1 MALQSP
7 SDRSQQVGRLS
18 ILHQKL
24 SELSRAWTI
33 DDHNN
38 FLSFYKTIIPKIM
51 DVERCTIYIRDRDN
65 DTILTMFATGIE
77 GKQIDPPMRGSI
89 VGEVIRTNTTIRA
102 NDLNALSGFHLQ
114 ADKITGFVTKTILC
128 TPIRSLST
136 GSVIGAVQLLNKKNR
151 GTFNQADQTALKEIG
166 GYLAVSIESFLLN
179 REILHFADR
188 MQQEVKRFDQGQLLG
203 TSFIAESRPM
213 REVLKTVDI
222 VSGLDIN
229 ILLQGE
235 NGTGKELIAR
245 MIHQLS
251 PRADRPFVPVNC
263 ACVPENL
270 IESEFFGHEKGA
282 FTDASTSRKGRFEE
296 AEGGTLFL
304 DEIGDMALSIQP
316 KFLRAIQE
324 SEGSRLGSNRTI
336 RYDTRLISASNKRL
350 ADEVKQGQF
359 REDLFFRIFSIDIE
373 IPPLRERKDD
383 ILPLALFFL
392 EETNTRFK
400 KNTDSFSSEVIEL
413 FELFP
418 WPGNV
423 RQLRK
428 EVERLVALTGNGEPI
443 TANKC
448 SKELLD
454 FFSDN
459 SPPEHLRR
467 AGDLSIP
474 DQVEKLER
482 KLISQALEK
491 SDNNKSQTA
500 RLLNISRQG
509 LFKKMKR
516 YGIGQKDEQ
525 QNIE

>member
-1 MALQSP
+1 MMPLQP
-7 SDRSQQVGRLS
+7 PLDRSQQAGRLS
-18 ILHQKL
+18 LLHQKL

-33 DDHNN
+33 DDHND

-65 DTILTMFATGIE
+65 DTILTMFATGID

-89 VGEVIRTNTTIRA
+89 VGEVIRKNTPICA
-102 NDLNALSGFHLQ
+102 NDLSTLSGFHLE

-128 TPIRSLST
+128 RPIRSLST
-136 GSVIGAVQLLNKKNR
+136 GDVIGAIQLLNKKS
-151 GTFNQADQTALKEIG
+151 GGAFNQADRAVLKEIG
-166 GYLAVSIESFLLN
+166 GYLAISIESFLLN
-179 REILHFADR
+179 REILYFADKIH
-188 MQQEVKRFDQGQLLG
+188 EEAKRFDQKLPLG
-203 TSFIAESRPM
+203 VTFIAESRPM
-213 REVLKTVDI
+213 QEVLKTVET
-222 VSGLDIN
+222 VSSLDIN

-235 NGTGKELIAR
+235 NGTGKELIAH

-251 PRADRPFVPVNC
+251 PRAEHPFVPVNC

-304 DEIGDMALSIQP
+304 DEICDMALSIQP

-336 RYDTRLISASNKRL
+336 QYDTRLISASNKRL

-383 ILPLALFFL
+383 ILPLALSFL

-428 EVERLVALTGNGEPI
+428 EVERLVALTRNGEPI
-443 TANKC
+443 TAEKC
-448 SKELLD
+448 SQELLG
-454 FFSDN
+454 FFSN
-459 SPPEHLRR
+459 KGRSEHLRR

-482 KLISQALEK
+482 KLINQALEK
-491 SDNNKSQTA
+491 SSNNKSQTA
-500 RLLNISRQG
+500 KLLNISRQG

-516 YGIGQKDEQ
+516 YGIG
-525 QNIE
+525 

>member
-1 MALQSP
+1 MTLQP
-7 SDRSQQVGRLS
+7 PPERSQPFGRLS
-18 ILHQKL
+18 LLHQKL
-24 SELSRAWTI
+24 SELSSAWTI

-51 DVERCTIYIRDRDN
+51 DVERCTIYVRDRDN
-65 DTILTMFATGIE
+65 DKILTMFATGIDD

-89 VGEVIRTNTTIRA
+89 VGEVIRTNTTICA
-102 NDLNALSGFHLQ
+102 NDLRTLSGFHLQ

-128 TPIRSLST
+128 APIRSLST
-136 GSVIGAVQLLNKKNR
+136 GRVIGAVQLLNKKDS
-151 GTFNQADQTALKEIG
+151 GIFNQTDRTALKEIG

-188 MQQEVKRFDQGQLLG
+188 IHQEAKRFDQSQLLG
-203 TSFIAESRPM
+203 SSFIAESRSL
-213 REVLKTVDI
+213 REVLKTVDT

-251 PRADRPFVPVNC
+251 HRADQPFVPVNC

-282 FTDASTSRKGRFEE
+282 FTDASTARKGRFEE
-296 AEGGTLFL
+296 AKGGTLFL

-324 SEGSRLGSNRTI
+324 GEGSRLGSNRTT
-336 RYDTRLISASNKRL
+336 RYDNRLISASNKQL
-350 ADEVKQGQF
+350 AGEVQTGRF
-359 REDLFFRIFSIDIE
+359 REDLFFRLFSIDIE

-383 ILPLALFFL
+383 ILPLALLFL

-400 KNTDSFSSEVIEL
+400 KKTDSFSSEVIEL

-428 EVERLVALTGNGEPI
+428 EVERLVALTRNGEPV
-443 TANKC
+443 TPEKC
-448 SKELLD
+448 SQELLD
-454 FFSDN
+454 FFSGN

-467 AGDLSIP
+467 ADDLSIP

-482 KLISQALEK
+482 KLITQALEK
-491 SDNNKSQTA
+491 SGNNKSQTA

-516 YGIGQKDEQ
+516 YGIP
-525 QNIE
+525 